1 MRDNIFIVNASHNYR
16 QPSGTRAGDT
26 PRFRWGFTLIELL
39 VVIAIIA
46 VLAAMLLPA
55 LSKAKARATNI
66 YCMNNL
72 KQLQLAWTMYAGDNN
87 DSVPINAPEGSPF
100 SPDLSAWVTG
110 WQDWNSGFLGAN
122 TNQQFLTD
130 GSLGPYMAK
139 SLGAYKCPA
148 DILPGASGERLRSYS
163 MNGFVGDYPTAVEPT
178 GRISRLYGQ
187 NRYRTYLKS
196 SGFVRPGP
204 AKTWV
209 FIDECP
215 DSINDGLFG
224 HSMTRSLWGDVPG
237 STHRGSGGLSFA
249 DGHAEVKKWE
259 DKATVHPVIRS
270 RCPAAG
276 SLSPNDNVWLS
287 ERTSAR

>member
-1 MRDNIFIVNASHNYR
+1 MNGSHEYR
-16 QPSGTRAGDT
+16 RPSGTPAGGTPHLRRA
-26 PRFRWGFTLIELL
+26 FTLIELL

-55 LSKAKARATNI
+55 LNKAKAKAANI

-87 DSVPINAPEGSPF
+87 DKVPINAPEGSPF
-100 SPDLSAWVTG
+100 NADLRTWVTG
-110 WQDWNSGFLGAN
+110 WQDWGAGFRGAN
-122 TNQQFLTD
+122 TNKQFLTD

-139 SLGAYKCPA
+139 SLGAYKCPG
-148 DILPGASGERLRSYS
+148 DKLPGVTGERLRSYS
-163 MNGFVGDYPTAVEPT
+163 MNGFVGDYPTAAEPT

-196 SGFVRPGP
+196 SGFGRPGP
-204 AKTWV
+204 AKTFV

-215 DSINDGLFG
+215 DSVNDGLFG
-224 HSMTRSLWGDVPG
+224 FPMTRRLWGDVPG
-237 STHRGSGGLSFA
+237 STHSGSGGLSFA

-259 DKATVHPVIRS
+259 DENTVLPVIRR
-270 RCPAAG
+270 RCPAAP
-276 SLSPNDNVWLS
+276 LYSPNDYAWLH